1 MKITDFEL
9 GKKYKRDDLISA
21 FGGSFMRGINICK
34 KTNTIVITSIHTGNR
49 IYDDKLFDGDV
60 MLYTGEGRKGDQKKT
75 YGNNTDSHVDSIDG
89 NAGERRRYRLH
100 TGARIRKYCKLLQ
113 VPGNG

>member
-1 MKITDFEL
+1 MEINDFVL

-34 KTNTIVITSIHTGNR
+34 KTNTIVITSVHTGNR

-60 MLYTGEGRKGDQKKT
+60 MLYTGEGQKPEEYLLFIVEACVFLSA
-75 YGNNTDSHVDSIDG
+75 YGSKCNKHIVLNITSCSSNTHCI
-89 NAGERRRYRLH
+89 
-100 TGARIRKYCKLLQ
+100 CKSVL
-113 VPGNG
+113 

>member
-49 IYDDKLFDGDV
+49 IYDDKLFEGDI
-60 MLYTGEGRKGDQKKT
+60 MLDTGEG
-75 YGNNTDSHVDSIDG
+75 
-89 NAGERRRYRLH
+89 
-100 TGARIRKYCKLLQ
+100 
-113 VPGNG
+113 